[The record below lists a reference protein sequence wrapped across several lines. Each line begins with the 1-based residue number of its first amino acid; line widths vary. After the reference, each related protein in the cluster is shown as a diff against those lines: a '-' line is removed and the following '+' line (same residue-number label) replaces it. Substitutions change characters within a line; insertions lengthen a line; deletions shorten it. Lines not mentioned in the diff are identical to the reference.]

1 MPISSGGANAPN
13 TRIVAQPRRSHKNHL
28 ALQPGA
34 TAGTSAFADAQYSI
48 FPNEDVYMRATLLI
62 AAASALALA
71 ACSEK
76 QTNQL
81 QESTSSAIGTVH
93 NSLQDSSAP
102 LGQLKEQASAAIGAA
117 KQAGAA
123 AAALS
128 PELKE
133 QVDKLKEQASAVKG
147 ALQAQEK
154 KAEQPQSEQK

>member
-34 TAGTSAFADAQYSI
+34 TDGTSAFADAQYSI

-62 AAASALALA
+62 AVASALALA

-81 QESTSSAIGTVH
+81 QESASSAIGTVH

-123 AAALS
+123 LS

-154 KAEQPQSEQK
+154 KAEQLQSEQK